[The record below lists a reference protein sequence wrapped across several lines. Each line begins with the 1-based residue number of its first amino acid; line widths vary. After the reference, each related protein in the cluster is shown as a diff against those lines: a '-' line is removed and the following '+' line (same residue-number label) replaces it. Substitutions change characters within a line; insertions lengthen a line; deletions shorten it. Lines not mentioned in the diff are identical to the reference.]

1 MILTVRF
8 SVKPISFSFKLSNKA
23 DIIVPLMVDLTPVQ
37 QQQQHG
43 GALHVLCKT
52 FKRAKKNYIGQSGG
66 VTKQFDI
73 ASARKQHF
81 SI

>member
-1 MILTVRF
+1 MRF
-8 SVKPISFSFKLSNKA
+8 SVKPFSFSFKLSNKA
-23 DIIVPLMVDLTPVQ
+23 EIIVPLMVDLTPSAAPAATGD
-37 QQQQHG
+37 G
-43 GALHVLCKT
+43 GTLHVLCKT